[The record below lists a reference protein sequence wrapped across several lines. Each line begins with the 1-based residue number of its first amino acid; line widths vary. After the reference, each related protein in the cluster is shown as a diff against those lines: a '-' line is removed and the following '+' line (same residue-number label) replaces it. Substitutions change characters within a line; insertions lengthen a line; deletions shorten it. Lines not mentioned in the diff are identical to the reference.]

1 MVKLFIGILPIII
14 LSFLNYRVVVT
25 VRATTR
31 RHNSMARVKRRDTA
45 MVALLTGV
53 VVVLVICHT
62 PKTIINLYEC
72 YHILHYGKVAVE
84 PLWSKIVI
92 KLSHF
97 LLTLSSAL
105 NIIIYSAKASSPT
118 LDSKFVRSNVS
129 RGWDWGNASPHW
141 TQDY

>member
-1 MVKLFIGILPIII
+1 
-14 LSFLNYRVVVT
+14 
-25 VRATTR
+25 
-31 RHNSMARVKRRDTA
+31 

-53 VVVLVICHT
+53 VVVLVVCHT

-105 NIIIYSAKASSPT
+105 NIIIYSAKAS
-118 LDSKFVRSNVS
+118 LFCALARQFDSRDES
-129 RGWDWGNASPHW
+129 RGHNYAE
-141 TQDY
+141 